1 MSVNLLDLAKSSLTP
16 ILLSKASSL
25 FGLDD
30 SIASKALGAIFPTLL
45 SGILNKSST
54 PQGAD
59 SLLNLIKDN
68 GVDGNIVN
76 NLPGLLSNPTGVQ
89 TLGEQGGKLLGFL
102 FGDKAAG
109 LGDQVASLAGV
120 SSESSSGIKGLTAL
134 AAPALLGL
142 LKNQVLGS
150 NLSSSGL
157 SNLLANQIP
166 HLEKSLPAQIAQW
179 LGWGSLGSFFG
190 GIASKFG
197 GSLGAA
203 GTAAT
208 AAAAAVGSTALDT
221 GKKSGGILKWLIPLL
236 ILGAIALWALKS
248 CGGPKPGDR
257 PHDAPPPP
265 PPAPTAGATPAAP
278 PAPPAA
284 PAAPFDAKAAIAT
297 AQGKY
302 DDALKALLASGKCD
316 APALVSALN
325 LYVVNFASGSAAL
338 PIGDVAELKKALPTL
353 KACSKDG
360 VKLSVVGHTDNVGN
374 PAANQKLSEARANAL
389 KSLFVGQGLPAAM
402 FTASGKGDTEPVGD
416 NKTEEGKFKNRRISY
431 SAM

>member
-16 ILLSKASSL
+16 ILLSKAGSL
-25 FGLDD
+25 FGLDEG
-30 SIASKALGAIFPTLL
+30 IASKALGAVLPTLL
-45 SGILNKSST
+45 SGVLSKSTT

-59 SLLNLIKDN
+59 SLLNAIKDDS
-68 GVDGNIVN
+68 VDSNIVN
-76 NLPGLLSNPTGVQ
+76 NLSGLLSSESGVQ
-89 TLGEQGGKLLGFL
+89 SLGTQGGKLLGFL
-102 FGDKAAG
+102 FGDKASG
-109 LGDQVASLAGV
+109 LGEQIASIAGV
-120 SSESSSGIKGLTAL
+120 SAESSTGIKGLTAL
-134 AAPALLGL
+134 AAPALFGL

-150 NLSSSGL
+150 NLNASGL
-157 SNLLANQIP
+157 STLLANQIP
-166 HLEKSLPAQIAQW
+166 YLEKALPAQVAQW

-197 GSLGAA
+197 SALGAA
-203 GTAAT
+203 GSAAT
-208 AAAAAVGSTALDT
+208 AATTAATAVGSTALDT

-236 ILGAIALWALKS
+236 LLGAVALWALRS
-248 CGGPKPGDR
+248 CGAPK

-284 PAAPFDAKAAIAT
+284 PAVPFDAKAAIAA

-302 DDALKALLASGKCD
+302 DAALKALEGSGKCD
-316 APALVSALN
+316 APALANALS

-338 PIGDVAELKKALPTL
+338 PIGDVAELKKAVPAL
-353 KACSKDG
+353 KLCAKDN
-360 VKLSVVGHTDNVGN
+360 VKLVVVGHTDNVGN

-389 KSLFVGQGLPAAM
+389 KALFVGQGLPAAM
-402 FTASGKGDTEPVGD
+402 FAASGKGDTEPVGD

>member
-16 ILLSKASSL
+16 ILISKAGSL
-25 FGLDD
+25 FGLDEG
-30 SIASKALGAIFPTLL
+30 IASKALGAVLPTLL
-45 SGILNKSST
+45 SGVLNKSST

-59 SLLNLIKDN
+59 SLLNAIKDDS
-68 GVDGNIVN
+68 VDSNIVN
-76 NLPGLLSNPTGVQ
+76 NLSGLLSSESGVQ
-89 TLGEQGGKLLGFL
+89 SLGTQGGKLLGFL
-102 FGDKAAG
+102 FGDKASG
-109 LGDQVASLAGV
+109 LGEQIASISGV
-120 SSESSSGIKGLTAL
+120 PSEASSGVKGLTAL
-134 AAPALLGL
+134 AAPALFGL

-150 NLSSSGL
+150 NLNASGL
-157 SNLLANQIP
+157 STLLANQIP
-166 HLEKSLPAQIAQW
+166 HLEKALPAQVAQW

-197 GSLGAA
+197 SALGAA
-203 GTAAT
+203 GSAAT
-208 AAAAAVGSTALDT
+208 AATTAATAVGSTALDT

-236 ILGAIALWALKS
+236 LLGAVALWALRS
-248 CGGPKPGDR
+248 CGAPK

-284 PAAPFDAKAAIAT
+284 PAVPFDAKAAIAA

-302 DDALKALLASGKCD
+302 DAALKALEGSGKCD
-316 APALVSALN
+316 APALANALS

-338 PIGDVAELKKALPTL
+338 PIGDVAELKKAVPAL
-353 KACSKDG
+353 KLCAKDN
-360 VKLSVVGHTDNVGN
+360 VKLVVVGHTDNVGN

-389 KSLFVGQGLPAAM
+389 KALFVGQGLPAAM
-402 FTASGKGDTEPVGD
+402 FAASGKGDTEPVGD

>member
-16 ILLSKASSL
+16 ILISKAGSL
-25 FGLDD
+25 FGLDEG
-30 SIASKALGAIFPTLL
+30 IASKALGAVLPTLL
-45 SGILNKSST
+45 SGVLNKSST

-59 SLLNLIKDN
+59 SLLNAIKDDS
-68 GVDGNIVN
+68 VDSNIVN
-76 NLPGLLSNPTGVQ
+76 NLSSLLGSESGVQ
-89 TLGEQGGKLLGFL
+89 TLGTQGGKLLGFL
-102 FGDKAAG
+102 FGDKASG
-109 LGDQVASLAGV
+109 LGEQIASIAGV
-120 SSESSSGIKGLTAL
+120 SAESSTGIKGLTAL
-134 AAPALLGL
+134 AAPALFGL

-150 NLSSSGL
+150 NLNASGL
-157 SNLLANQIP
+157 STLLANQIP
-166 HLEKSLPAQIAQW
+166 HLEKALPAQVAQW

-197 GSLGAA
+197 SSLGAA
-203 GTAAT
+203 GSAAT
-208 AAAAAVGSTALDT
+208 AAAATVGSTALDT

-236 ILGAIALWALKS
+236 LLGAVALWALRS
-248 CGGPKPGDR
+248 CGAPK
-257 PHDAPPPP
+257 PHDAPPP

-284 PAAPFDAKAAIAT
+284 PAVPFDAKAAIAA

-302 DDALKALLASGKCD
+302 DAALKALEASGKCD
-316 APALVSALN
+316 APALANALS

-338 PIGDVAELKKALPTL
+338 PIGDVAELKKAVPAL
-353 KACSKDG
+353 KLCAKDN
-360 VKLSVVGHTDNVGN
+360 VKLVVVGHTDNVGN

-389 KSLFVGQGLPAAM
+389 KALFVSQGLSAAM

>member
-16 ILLSKASSL
+16 ILLSKAGSL
-25 FGLDD
+25 FGLDEG
-30 SIASKALGAIFPTLL
+30 IASKALGAVLPTLL
-45 SGILNKSST
+45 SGVLSKSTT

-59 SLLNLIKDN
+59 SLLNAIKDDS
-68 GVDGNIVN
+68 VDSNIVN
-76 NLPGLLSNPTGVQ
+76 NLSGLLSSESGVQ
-89 TLGEQGGKLLGFL
+89 SLGTQGGKLLGFL
-102 FGDKAAG
+102 FGDKASG
-109 LGDQVASLAGV
+109 LGEQIANIAGV
-120 SSESSSGIKGLTAL
+120 PSEASSGVKGLTAL
-134 AAPALLGL
+134 AAPALFGL

-150 NLSSSGL
+150 NLNASGL
-157 SNLLANQIP
+157 STLLANQIP
-166 HLEKSLPAQIAQW
+166 HLEKALPAQVAQW

-197 GSLGAA
+197 SSLGAA
-203 GTAAT
+203 GSAAT
-208 AAAAAVGSTALDT
+208 AAAATVGSTALDT

-236 ILGAIALWALKS
+236 LLGAVALWALRS
-248 CGGPKPGDR
+248 CGAPK

-284 PAAPFDAKAAIAT
+284 PAVPFDAKAAIAA

-302 DDALKALLASGKCD
+302 DAALKALEASGKCD
-316 APALVSALN
+316 APALANALS

-338 PIGDVAELKKALPTL
+338 PIGDVAELKKAVPAL
-353 KACSKDG
+353 KLCAKDN
-360 VKLSVVGHTDNVGN
+360 VKLVVVGHTDNVGN

-389 KSLFVGQGLPAAM
+389 KALFVSQGLSAAM

>member
-16 ILLSKASSL
+16 ILISKAGSL
-25 FGLDD
+25 FGLDEG
-30 SIASKALGAIFPTLL
+30 IASKALGAVLPTLL
-45 SGILNKSST
+45 SGVLNKSST

-59 SLLNLIKDN
+59 SLLNAIKDDS
-68 GVDGNIVN
+68 VDSNIVN
-76 NLPGLLSNPTGVQ
+76 NLSSLLSSESGVQ
-89 TLGEQGGKLLGFL
+89 TLGTQGGKLLGFL
-102 FGDKAAG
+102 FGDKASG
-109 LGDQVASLAGV
+109 LGEQIASIAGV
-120 SSESSSGIKGLTAL
+120 SAESSTGIKGLTAL
-134 AAPALLGL
+134 AAPALFGL

-150 NLSSSGL
+150 NLNASGL
-157 SNLLANQIP
+157 SALLANQIP
-166 HLEKSLPAQIAQW
+166 YLEKALPAQVAQW

-197 GSLGAA
+197 SALGAA
-203 GTAAT
+203 GSAAT
-208 AAAAAVGSTALDT
+208 AATTAATAVGSTALDT

-236 ILGAIALWALKS
+236 LLGAVALWALRS
-248 CGGPKPGDR
+248 CGAPK

-284 PAAPFDAKAAIAT
+284 PAVPFDAKAAIAA

-302 DDALKALLASGKCD
+302 DAALKALEGSGKCD
-316 APALVSALN
+316 APALANALS

-338 PIGDVAELKKALPTL
+338 PIGDVAELKKAVPAL
-353 KACSKDG
+353 KLCAKDN
-360 VKLSVVGHTDNVGN
+360 VKLVVVGHTDNVGN

-389 KSLFVGQGLPAAM
+389 KALFVGQGLPAAM
-402 FTASGKGDTEPVGD
+402 FAASGKGDTEPVGD

>member
-16 ILLSKASSL
+16 ILISKAGSL
-25 FGLDD
+25 FGLDEG
-30 SIASKALGAIFPTLL
+30 IASKALGAVLPTLL
-45 SGILNKSST
+45 SGVLNKSST

-59 SLLNLIKDN
+59 SLLNAIKDDS
-68 GVDGNIVN
+68 VDSNIVN
-76 NLPGLLSNPTGVQ
+76 NLSSLLGSESGVQ
-89 TLGEQGGKLLGFL
+89 TLGTQGGKLLGFL
-102 FGDKAAG
+102 FGDKASG
-109 LGDQVASLAGV
+109 LGEQIASIAGV
-120 SSESSSGIKGLTAL
+120 SAESSTGIKGLTAL
-134 AAPALLGL
+134 AAPALFGL

-150 NLSSSGL
+150 NLNASGL
-157 SNLLANQIP
+157 SALLANQIP
-166 HLEKSLPAQIAQW
+166 YLEKALPAQVAQW

-197 GSLGAA
+197 SALGVAGS
-203 GTAAT
+203 AAT
-208 AAAAAVGSTALDT
+208 AAAATVGSTALDT

-236 ILGAIALWALKS
+236 LLGAVALWALRS
-248 CGGPKPGDR
+248 CGAPK

-284 PAAPFDAKAAIAT
+284 PAVPFDAKAAIAA

-302 DDALKALLASGKCD
+302 DAALKALEGSGKCD
-316 APALVSALN
+316 APALANALS

-338 PIGDVAELKKALPTL
+338 PIGDVAELKKAVPAL
-353 KACSKDG
+353 KLCAKDN
-360 VKLSVVGHTDNVGN
+360 VKLVVVGHTDNVGN

-389 KSLFVGQGLPAAM
+389 KALFVGQGLPAAM

>member
-16 ILLSKASSL
+16 ILISKAGSL
-25 FGLDD
+25 FGLDEG
-30 SIASKALGAIFPTLL
+30 IASKALGAVLPTLL
-45 SGILNKSST
+45 SGVLNKSST

-59 SLLNLIKDN
+59 SLLNAIKDDS
-68 GVDGNIVN
+68 VDSNIVN
-76 NLPGLLSNPTGVQ
+76 NLSGLLSSESGVQ
-89 TLGEQGGKLLGFL
+89 SLGTQGGKLLGFL
-102 FGDKAAG
+102 FGDKASG
-109 LGDQVASLAGV
+109 LGEQIASIAGV
-120 SSESSSGIKGLTAL
+120 SAESSTGIKGLTAL
-134 AAPALLGL
+134 AAPALFGL

-150 NLSSSGL
+150 NLNASGL
-157 SNLLANQIP
+157 SALLANQIP
-166 HLEKSLPAQIAQW
+166 YLEKALPAQVAQW

-197 GSLGAA
+197 SALGAA
-203 GTAAT
+203 GSAAT
-208 AAAAAVGSTALDT
+208 AATTAATAVGSTALDT

-236 ILGAIALWALKS
+236 LLGAVALWALRS
-248 CGGPKPGDR
+248 CGAPK

-284 PAAPFDAKAAIAT
+284 PAVPFDAKAAIAA

-302 DDALKALLASGKCD
+302 DAALKALEGSGKCD
-316 APALVSALN
+316 APALANALS

-338 PIGDVAELKKALPTL
+338 PIGDVAELKKAVPAL
-353 KACSKDG
+353 KLCAKDN
-360 VKLSVVGHTDNVGN
+360 VKLVVVGHTDNVGN

-389 KSLFVGQGLPAAM
+389 KALFVGQGLPAAM
-402 FTASGKGDTEPVGD
+402 FAASGKGDTEPVGD

>member
-16 ILLSKASSL
+16 ILISKAGSL
-25 FGLDD
+25 FGLDEG
-30 SIASKALGAIFPTLL
+30 IASKALGAVLPTLL
-45 SGILNKSST
+45 SGVLNKSST

-59 SLLNLIKDN
+59 SLLNAIKDDS
-68 GVDGNIVN
+68 VDSNIVN
-76 NLPGLLSNPTGVQ
+76 NLSGLLSSESGVQ
-89 TLGEQGGKLLGFL
+89 SLGTQGGKLLGFL
-102 FGDKAAG
+102 FGDKASG
-109 LGDQVASLAGV
+109 LGEQIANIAGV
-120 SSESSSGIKGLTAL
+120 PSEASSGVKGLTAL
-134 AAPALLGL
+134 AAPALFGL

-150 NLSSSGL
+150 NLNASGL
-157 SNLLANQIP
+157 SALLANQIP
-166 HLEKSLPAQIAQW
+166 YLEKALPAQVAQW

-197 GSLGAA
+197 SALGAA
-203 GTAAT
+203 GSAAT
-208 AAAAAVGSTALDT
+208 AATTAATAVGSTALDT

-236 ILGAIALWALKS
+236 LLGAVALWALRS
-248 CGGPKPGDR
+248 CGAPK

-284 PAAPFDAKAAIAT
+284 PAVPFDAKAAIAA

-302 DDALKALLASGKCD
+302 DAALKALEGSGKCD
-316 APALVSALN
+316 APALANALS

-338 PIGDVAELKKALPTL
+338 PIGDVAELKKAVPAL
-353 KACSKDG
+353 KLCAKDN
-360 VKLSVVGHTDNVGN
+360 VKLVVVGHTDNVGN

-389 KSLFVGQGLPAAM
+389 KALFVGQGLPAAM
-402 FTASGKGDTEPVGD
+402 FAASGKGDTEPVGD

>member
-16 ILLSKASSL
+16 ILLSKAGSL
-25 FGLDD
+25 FGLDEG
-30 SIASKALGAIFPTLL
+30 IASKALGAVLPTLL
-45 SGILNKSST
+45 SGVLSKSTT

-59 SLLNLIKDN
+59 SLLNAIKDDS
-68 GVDGNIVN
+68 VDSNIVN
-76 NLPGLLSNPTGVQ
+76 NLSGLLSSEAGVQ
-89 TLGEQGGKLLGFL
+89 SLGTQGGKLLGFL
-102 FGDKAAG
+102 FGDKASG
-109 LGDQVASLAGV
+109 LGEQIASISGV
-120 SSESSSGIKGLTAL
+120 PSEASSGVKGLTAL
-134 AAPALLGL
+134 AAPALFGL

-150 NLSSSGL
+150 NLNASGL
-157 SNLLANQIP
+157 STLLANQIP
-166 HLEKSLPAQIAQW
+166 HLEKALPAQVAQW

-197 GSLGAA
+197 SALGAA
-203 GTAAT
+203 GSAAT
-208 AAAAAVGSTALDT
+208 AATTAATAVGSTALDT

-236 ILGAIALWALKS
+236 LLGAVALWALRS
-248 CGGPKPGDR
+248 CGAPK

-284 PAAPFDAKAAIAT
+284 PAVPFDAKAAIAA

-302 DDALKALLASGKCD
+302 DAALKALEGSGKCD
-316 APALVSALN
+316 APALANALS

-338 PIGDVAELKKALPTL
+338 PIGDVAELKKAVPAL
-353 KACSKDG
+353 KLCAKDN
-360 VKLSVVGHTDNVGN
+360 VKLVVVGHTDNVGN

-389 KSLFVGQGLPAAM
+389 KALFVGQGLPAAM
-402 FTASGKGDTEPVGD
+402 FAASGKGDTEPVGD

>member
-16 ILLSKASSL
+16 ILISKAGSL
-25 FGLDD
+25 FGLDEGV
-30 SIASKALGAIFPTLL
+30 ASKALGAVLPTLL
-45 SGILNKSST
+45 SGVLNKSST

-59 SLLNLIKDN
+59 SLLNAIKDDS
-68 GVDGNIVN
+68 VDSNIVN
-76 NLPGLLSNPTGVQ
+76 NLSSLLGSESGVQ
-89 TLGEQGGKLLGFL
+89 TLGTQGGKLLGFL
-102 FGDKAAG
+102 FGDKASG
-109 LGDQVASLAGV
+109 LGEQIASIAGV
-120 SSESSSGIKGLTAL
+120 SAESSTGIKGLTAL
-134 AAPALLGL
+134 AAPALFGL

-150 NLSSSGL
+150 NLNASGL
-157 SNLLANQIP
+157 STLLANQIP
-166 HLEKSLPAQIAQW
+166 YLEKALPAQVAQW

-197 GSLGAA
+197 SALGAA
-203 GTAAT
+203 GSAAT
-208 AAAAAVGSTALDT
+208 AATTAATAVGSTALDT

-236 ILGAIALWALKS
+236 LLGAVALWALRS
-248 CGGPKPGDR
+248 CGAPK
-257 PHDAPPPP
+257 PHDAPPP

-284 PAAPFDAKAAIAT
+284 PAVPFDAKAAIAA

-302 DDALKALLASGKCD
+302 DAALKALEGSGKCD
-316 APALVSALN
+316 APALANALS

-338 PIGDVAELKKALPTL
+338 PIGDVAELKKAVPAL
-353 KACSKDG
+353 KLCAKDN
-360 VKLSVVGHTDNVGN
+360 VKLVVVGHTDNVGN

-389 KSLFVGQGLPAAM
+389 KALFVGQGLPAAM

>member
-16 ILLSKASSL
+16 ILLSKAGSL
-25 FGLDD
+25 FGLDEG
-30 SIASKALGAIFPTLL
+30 IASKALGAVLPTLL
-45 SGILNKSST
+45 SGVLSKSTT

-59 SLLNLIKDN
+59 SLLNAIKDDS
-68 GVDGNIVN
+68 VDSNIVN
-76 NLPGLLSNPTGVQ
+76 NLSGLLSSESGVQ
-89 TLGEQGGKLLGFL
+89 SLGTQGGKLLGFL
-102 FGDKAAG
+102 FGDKASG
-109 LGDQVASLAGV
+109 LGEQIASIAGV
-120 SSESSSGIKGLTAL
+120 SAESSTGIKGLTAL
-134 AAPALLGL
+134 AAPALFGL

-150 NLSSSGL
+150 NLNASGL
-157 SNLLANQIP
+157 SALLANQIP
-166 HLEKSLPAQIAQW
+166 YLEKALPAQVAQW

-197 GSLGAA
+197 SALGAA
-203 GTAAT
+203 GSAAT
-208 AAAAAVGSTALDT
+208 AATTAATAVGSTALDT

-236 ILGAIALWALKS
+236 LLGAVALWALRS
-248 CGGPKPGDR
+248 CGAPK

-284 PAAPFDAKAAIAT
+284 PAVPFDAKAAIAA

-302 DDALKALLASGKCD
+302 DAALKALEGSGKCD
-316 APALVSALN
+316 APALANALS

-338 PIGDVAELKKALPTL
+338 PIGDVAELKKAVPAL
-353 KACSKDG
+353 KLCAKDN
-360 VKLSVVGHTDNVGN
+360 VKLVVVGHTDNVGN

-389 KSLFVGQGLPAAM
+389 KALFVGQGLPAAM
-402 FTASGKGDTEPVGD
+402 FAASGKGDTEPVGD

>member
-16 ILLSKASSL
+16 ILLSKAGSL
-25 FGLDD
+25 FGLDEG
-30 SIASKALGAIFPTLL
+30 IASKALGAVLPTLL
-45 SGILNKSST
+45 SGVLSKSTT

-59 SLLNLIKDN
+59 SLLNAIKDDS
-68 GVDGNIVN
+68 VDSNIVN
-76 NLPGLLSNPTGVQ
+76 NLSGLLSSESGVQ
-89 TLGEQGGKLLGFL
+89 SLGTQGGKLLGFL
-102 FGDKAAG
+102 FGDKASG
-109 LGDQVASLAGV
+109 LGEQIASISGV
-120 SSESSSGIKGLTAL
+120 PSEASSGVKGLTAL
-134 AAPALLGL
+134 AAPALFGL

-150 NLSSSGL
+150 NLNASGL
-157 SNLLANQIP
+157 SALLANQIP
-166 HLEKSLPAQIAQW
+166 YLEKALPAQVAQW

-197 GSLGAA
+197 SALGAA
-203 GTAAT
+203 GSAAT
-208 AAAAAVGSTALDT
+208 AATTAATAVGSTALDT

-236 ILGAIALWALKS
+236 LLGAVALWALRS
-248 CGGPKPGDR
+248 CGAPK

-284 PAAPFDAKAAIAT
+284 PAVPFDAKAAIAA

-302 DDALKALLASGKCD
+302 DAALKALEGSGKCD
-316 APALVSALN
+316 APALANALS

-338 PIGDVAELKKALPTL
+338 PIGDVAELKKAVPAL
-353 KACSKDG
+353 KLCAKDN
-360 VKLSVVGHTDNVGN
+360 VKLVVVGHTDNVGN

-389 KSLFVGQGLPAAM
+389 KALFVGQGLPAAM
-402 FTASGKGDTEPVGD
+402 FAASGKGDTEPVGD

>member
-16 ILLSKASSL
+16 ILISKAGSL
-25 FGLDD
+25 FGLDEG
-30 SIASKALGAIFPTLL
+30 IASKALGAVLPTLL
-45 SGILNKSST
+45 SGVLNKSST

-59 SLLNLIKDN
+59 SLLNAIKDDS
-68 GVDGNIVN
+68 VDSNIVN
-76 NLPGLLSNPTGVQ
+76 NLSSLLGSESGVQ
-89 TLGEQGGKLLGFL
+89 TLGTQGGKLLGFL
-102 FGDKAAG
+102 FGDKASG
-109 LGDQVASLAGV
+109 LGEQIASIAGV
-120 SSESSSGIKGLTAL
+120 SAESSTGIKGLTAL
-134 AAPALLGL
+134 AAPALFGL

-150 NLSSSGL
+150 NLNASGL
-157 SNLLANQIP
+157 SALLANQIP
-166 HLEKSLPAQIAQW
+166 YLEKALPAQVAQW

-197 GSLGAA
+197 SALGAA
-203 GTAAT
+203 GSAAT
-208 AAAAAVGSTALDT
+208 AATTAATAVGSTALDT

-236 ILGAIALWALKS
+236 LLGAVALWALRS
-248 CGGPKPGDR
+248 CGAPK

-284 PAAPFDAKAAIAT
+284 PAVPFDAKAAIAA

-302 DDALKALLASGKCD
+302 DAALKALEGSGKCD
-316 APALVSALN
+316 APALANALS

-338 PIGDVAELKKALPTL
+338 PIGDVAELKKAVPAL
-353 KACSKDG
+353 KLCAKDN
-360 VKLSVVGHTDNVGN
+360 VKLVVVGHTDNVGN

-389 KSLFVGQGLPAAM
+389 KALFVGQGLSAAM

>member
-16 ILLSKASSL
+16 ILISKAGSL
-25 FGLDD
+25 FGLDEG
-30 SIASKALGAIFPTLL
+30 IASKALGAVLPTLL
-45 SGILNKSST
+45 SGVLNKSST

-59 SLLNLIKDN
+59 SLLNAIKDDS
-68 GVDGNIVN
+68 VDSNIVN
-76 NLPGLLSNPTGVQ
+76 NLSSLLGSESGVQ
-89 TLGEQGGKLLGFL
+89 TLGTQGGKLLGFL
-102 FGDKAAG
+102 FGDKASG
-109 LGDQVASLAGV
+109 LGEQIASIAGV
-120 SSESSSGIKGLTAL
+120 SAESSTGIKGLTAL
-134 AAPALLGL
+134 AAPALFGL

-150 NLSSSGL
+150 NLNASGL
-157 SNLLANQIP
+157 STLLANQIP
-166 HLEKSLPAQIAQW
+166 HLEKALPAQVAQW

-197 GSLGAA
+197 SALGAA
-203 GTAAT
+203 GSAAT
-208 AAAAAVGSTALDT
+208 AATTAATAVGSTALDT

-236 ILGAIALWALKS
+236 LLGAVALWALRS
-248 CGGPKPGDR
+248 CGAPK
-257 PHDAPPPP
+257 PHDAPPP

-284 PAAPFDAKAAIAT
+284 PAVPFDAKAAIAT

-302 DDALKALLASGKCD
+302 DAALKALEASGKCD
-316 APALVSALN
+316 APALANALS

-338 PIGDVAELKKALPTL
+338 PIGDVAELKKAVPAL
-353 KACSKDG
+353 KLCAKDN
-360 VKLSVVGHTDNVGN
+360 VKLVVVGHTDNVGN

-389 KSLFVGQGLPAAM
+389 KALFVGQGLPAAM

>member
-16 ILLSKASSL
+16 ILISKAGSL
-25 FGLDD
+25 FGLDEG
-30 SIASKALGAIFPTLL
+30 IASKALGAVLPTLL
-45 SGILNKSST
+45 SGVLNKSST

-59 SLLNLIKDN
+59 SLLNAIKDDS
-68 GVDGNIVN
+68 VDSNIVN
-76 NLPGLLSNPTGVQ
+76 NLSSLLGSESGVQ
-89 TLGEQGGKLLGFL
+89 TLGTQGGKLLGFL
-102 FGDKAAG
+102 FGDKASG
-109 LGDQVASLAGV
+109 LGEQIASIAGV
-120 SSESSSGIKGLTAL
+120 SAESSTGIKGLTAL
-134 AAPALLGL
+134 AAPALFGL

-150 NLSSSGL
+150 NLNASGL
-157 SNLLANQIP
+157 SALLANQIP
-166 HLEKSLPAQIAQW
+166 YLEKALPAQVAQW

-197 GSLGAA
+197 SALGAA
-203 GTAAT
+203 GSAAT
-208 AAAAAVGSTALDT
+208 AATTAATAVGSTALDT

-236 ILGAIALWALKS
+236 LLGAVALWALRS
-248 CGGPKPGDR
+248 CGAPK
-257 PHDAPPPP
+257 PHDAPPP

-284 PAAPFDAKAAIAT
+284 PAVPFDAKAAIAA

-302 DDALKALLASGKCD
+302 DAALKALEGSGKCD
-316 APALVSALN
+316 APALANALS

-338 PIGDVAELKKALPTL
+338 PIGDVAELKKAVPAL
-353 KACSKDG
+353 KLCAKDN
-360 VKLSVVGHTDNVGN
+360 VKLVVVGHTDNVGN

-389 KSLFVGQGLPAAM
+389 KALFVGQGLPAAM

>member
-16 ILLSKASSL
+16 ILISKAGSL
-25 FGLDD
+25 FGLDEG
-30 SIASKALGAIFPTLL
+30 IASKALGAVLPTLL
-45 SGILNKSST
+45 SGVLNKSST

-59 SLLNLIKDN
+59 SLLNAIKDDS
-68 GVDGNIVN
+68 VDSNIVN
-76 NLPGLLSNPTGVQ
+76 NLSSLLGSVSGVQ
-89 TLGEQGGKLLGFL
+89 TLGTQGGKLLGFL
-102 FGDKAAG
+102 FGDKASG
-109 LGDQVASLAGV
+109 LGEQIASISGV
-120 SSESSSGIKGLTAL
+120 PSEASSGVKGLTAL
-134 AAPALLGL
+134 AAPALFGL

-150 NLSSSGL
+150 NLNASGL
-157 SNLLANQIP
+157 STLLANQIP
-166 HLEKSLPAQIAQW
+166 HLEKALPAQVAQW

-197 GSLGAA
+197 SALGAA
-203 GTAAT
+203 GSAAT
-208 AAAAAVGSTALDT
+208 AATTAATAVGSTALDT

-236 ILGAIALWALKS
+236 LLGAVALWALRS
-248 CGGPKPGDR
+248 CGAPK

-284 PAAPFDAKAAIAT
+284 PAVPFDAKAAIAA

-302 DDALKALLASGKCD
+302 DAALKALEGSGKCD
-316 APALVSALN
+316 APALANALS

-338 PIGDVAELKKALPTL
+338 PIGDVAELKKAVPAL
-353 KACSKDG
+353 KLCAKDN
-360 VKLSVVGHTDNVGN
+360 VKLVVVGHTDNVGN

-389 KSLFVGQGLPAAM
+389 KALFVGQGLPAAM
-402 FTASGKGDTEPVGD
+402 FAASGKGDTEPVGD

>member
-16 ILLSKASSL
+16 ILLSKAGSL
-25 FGLDD
+25 FGLDEG
-30 SIASKALGAIFPTLL
+30 IASKALGAVLPTLL
-45 SGILNKSST
+45 SGVLSKSTT

-59 SLLNLIKDN
+59 SLLNAIKDDS
-68 GVDGNIVN
+68 VDSNIVN
-76 NLPGLLSNPTGVQ
+76 NLSGLLSSESGVQ
-89 TLGEQGGKLLGFL
+89 SLGTQGGKLLGFL
-102 FGDKAAG
+102 FGDKASG
-109 LGDQVASLAGV
+109 LGEQIANIAGV
-120 SSESSSGIKGLTAL
+120 PSEASSGVKGLTAL
-134 AAPALLGL
+134 AAPALFGL

-150 NLSSSGL
+150 NLNASGL
-157 SNLLANQIP
+157 STLLANQIP
-166 HLEKSLPAQIAQW
+166 HLEKALPAQVAQW

-197 GSLGAA
+197 SSLGAA
-203 GTAAT
+203 GSAAT
-208 AAAAAVGSTALDT
+208 AAAATVGSTALDT
-221 GKKSGGILKWLIPLL
+221 GKKSGGILKWLSPLL
-236 ILGAIALWALKS
+236 LLGAVALWALRS
-248 CGGPKPGDR
+248 CGAPK

-284 PAAPFDAKAAIAT
+284 PAVPFDAKAAIAA

-302 DDALKALLASGKCD
+302 DAALKALEGSGKCD
-316 APALVSALN
+316 APALANALS

-338 PIGDVAELKKALPTL
+338 PIGDVAELKKAVPAL
-353 KACSKDG
+353 KLCAKDN
-360 VKLSVVGHTDNVGN
+360 VKLVVVGHTDNVGN

-389 KSLFVGQGLPAAM
+389 KALFVGQGLPAAM

>member
-16 ILLSKASSL
+16 ILISKAGSL
-25 FGLDD
+25 FGLDEG
-30 SIASKALGAIFPTLL
+30 IASKALGAVLPTLL
-45 SGILNKSST
+45 SGVLNKSST

-59 SLLNLIKDN
+59 SLLNAIKDDS
-68 GVDGNIVN
+68 VDSNIVN
-76 NLPGLLSNPTGVQ
+76 NLSSLLGSESGVQ
-89 TLGEQGGKLLGFL
+89 TLGTQGGKLLGFL
-102 FGDKAAG
+102 FGDKASG
-109 LGDQVASLAGV
+109 LGEQIASIAGV
-120 SSESSSGIKGLTAL
+120 SAESSTGIKGLTAL
-134 AAPALLGL
+134 AAPALFGL

-150 NLSSSGL
+150 NLNASGL
-157 SNLLANQIP
+157 STLLANQIP
-166 HLEKSLPAQIAQW
+166 YLEKALPAQVAQW

-197 GSLGAA
+197 SALGAA
-203 GTAAT
+203 GSAAT
-208 AAAAAVGSTALDT
+208 AATTAATAVGSTALDT

-236 ILGAIALWALKS
+236 LLGAVALWALRS
-248 CGGPKPGDR
+248 CGAPK
-257 PHDAPPPP
+257 PHDAPPP

-284 PAAPFDAKAAIAT
+284 PAVPFDAKAAIAT

-302 DDALKALLASGKCD
+302 DAALKALEGSGKCD
-316 APALVSALN
+316 APALANALS

-338 PIGDVAELKKALPTL
+338 PIGDVAELKKAVPAL
-353 KACSKDG
+353 KLCAKDN
-360 VKLSVVGHTDNVGN
+360 VKLVVVGHTDNVGN

-389 KSLFVGQGLPAAM
+389 KALFVGQGLPAAM

>member
-16 ILLSKASSL
+16 ILISKAGSL
-25 FGLDD
+25 FGLDEG
-30 SIASKALGAIFPTLL
+30 IASKALGAVLPTLL
-45 SGILNKSST
+45 SGVLNKSST

-59 SLLNLIKDN
+59 SLLNAIKDDS
-68 GVDGNIVN
+68 VDSNIVN
-76 NLPGLLSNPTGVQ
+76 NLSSLLGSESGVQ
-89 TLGEQGGKLLGFL
+89 TLGTQGGKLLGFL
-102 FGDKAAG
+102 FGDKASG
-109 LGDQVASLAGV
+109 LGEQIASIAGV
-120 SSESSSGIKGLTAL
+120 SAESSTGIKGLTAL
-134 AAPALLGL
+134 AAPALFGL

-150 NLSSSGL
+150 NLNASGL
-157 SNLLANQIP
+157 STLLANQIP
-166 HLEKSLPAQIAQW
+166 YLEKALPAQVAQW

-197 GSLGAA
+197 SALGAA
-203 GTAAT
+203 GSAAT
-208 AAAAAVGSTALDT
+208 AATTAATAVGSTALDT

-236 ILGAIALWALKS
+236 LLGAVALWALRS
-248 CGGPKPGDR
+248 CGAPK
-257 PHDAPPPP
+257 PHDAPPP

-284 PAAPFDAKAAIAT
+284 PAVPFDAKAAIAA

-302 DDALKALLASGKCD
+302 DAALKALEASGKCD
-316 APALVSALN
+316 APALANALS

-338 PIGDVAELKKALPTL
+338 PIGDVAELKKAVPAL
-353 KACSKDG
+353 KLCAKDN
-360 VKLSVVGHTDNVGN
+360 VKLVVVGHTDNVGN

-389 KSLFVGQGLPAAM
+389 KALFVGQGLPAAM

>member
-16 ILLSKASSL
+16 ILISKAGSL
-25 FGLDD
+25 FGLDEG
-30 SIASKALGAIFPTLL
+30 IASKALGAVLPTLL
-45 SGILNKSST
+45 SGVLNKSST

-59 SLLNLIKDN
+59 SLLNAIKDDS
-68 GVDGNIVN
+68 VDSNIVN
-76 NLPGLLSNPTGVQ
+76 NLSSLLGSESGVQ
-89 TLGEQGGKLLGFL
+89 TLGTQGGKLLGFL
-102 FGDKAAG
+102 FGDKASG
-109 LGDQVASLAGV
+109 LGEQIASIAGV
-120 SSESSSGIKGLTAL
+120 SAESSTGIKGLTAL
-134 AAPALLGL
+134 AAPALFGL

-150 NLSSSGL
+150 NLNASGL
-157 SNLLANQIP
+157 STLLANQIP
-166 HLEKSLPAQIAQW
+166 YLEKALPAQVAQW

-197 GSLGAA
+197 SALGAA
-203 GTAAT
+203 GSAAT
-208 AAAAAVGSTALDT
+208 AATTAATAVGSTALDT

-236 ILGAIALWALKS
+236 LLGAVALWALRS
-248 CGGPKPGDR
+248 CGAPK
-257 PHDAPPPP
+257 PHDAPPP

-284 PAAPFDAKAAIAT
+284 PAVPFDAKAAIAA

-302 DDALKALLASGKCD
+302 DAALKALEGSGKCD
-316 APALVSALN
+316 APALANALS

-338 PIGDVAELKKALPTL
+338 PIGDVAELKKAVPAL
-353 KACSKDG
+353 KLCAKDN
-360 VKLSVVGHTDNVGN
+360 VKLVVVGHTDNVGN

-389 KSLFVGQGLPAAM
+389 KALFVGQGLPAAM

>member
-16 ILLSKASSL
+16 ILLSKAGSL
-25 FGLDD
+25 FGLDEG
-30 SIASKALGAIFPTLL
+30 IASKALGAVLPTLL
-45 SGILNKSST
+45 SGVLSKSTT

-59 SLLNLIKDN
+59 SLLNAIKDDS
-68 GVDGNIVN
+68 VDSNIVN
-76 NLPGLLSNPTGVQ
+76 NLSGLLSSEAGVQ
-89 TLGEQGGKLLGFL
+89 SLGTQGGKLLGFL
-102 FGDKAAG
+102 FGDKASG
-109 LGDQVASLAGV
+109 LGEQIASISGV
-120 SSESSSGIKGLTAL
+120 PSEASSGVKGLTAL
-134 AAPALLGL
+134 AAPALFGL

-150 NLSSSGL
+150 NLNASGL
-157 SNLLANQIP
+157 STLLANQIP
-166 HLEKSLPAQIAQW
+166 YLEKALPAQVAQW

-197 GSLGAA
+197 SALGAA
-203 GTAAT
+203 GSAAT
-208 AAAAAVGSTALDT
+208 AATTAATAVGSTALDT

-236 ILGAIALWALKS
+236 LLGAVALWALRS
-248 CGGPKPGDR
+248 CGAPK

-284 PAAPFDAKAAIAT
+284 PAVPFDAKAAIAA

-302 DDALKALLASGKCD
+302 DAALKALEASGKCD
-316 APALVSALN
+316 APALANALS

-338 PIGDVAELKKALPTL
+338 PIGDVAELKKAVPAL
-353 KACSKDG
+353 KLCAKDN
-360 VKLSVVGHTDNVGN
+360 VKLVVVGHTDNVGN

-389 KSLFVGQGLPAAM
+389 KALFVGQGLPAAM
-402 FTASGKGDTEPVGD
+402 FAASGKGDTEPVGD

>member
-16 ILLSKASSL
+16 ILISKAGSL
-25 FGLDD
+25 FGLDEG
-30 SIASKALGAIFPTLL
+30 IASKALGAVLPTLL
-45 SGILNKSST
+45 SGVLNKSST

-59 SLLNLIKDN
+59 SLLNAIKDDS
-68 GVDGNIVN
+68 VDSNIVN
-76 NLPGLLSNPTGVQ
+76 NLSGLLSSEAGVQ
-89 TLGEQGGKLLGFL
+89 SLGTQGGKLLGFL
-102 FGDKAAG
+102 FGDKASG
-109 LGDQVASLAGV
+109 LGEQIANIAGV
-120 SSESSSGIKGLTAL
+120 PSEASSGVKGLTAL
-134 AAPALLGL
+134 AAPALFGL

-150 NLSSSGL
+150 NLNASGL
-157 SNLLANQIP
+157 STLLANQIP
-166 HLEKSLPAQIAQW
+166 HLEKALPAQVAQW

-197 GSLGAA
+197 SALGAA
-203 GTAAT
+203 GSAAT
-208 AAAAAVGSTALDT
+208 AATTAATAVGSTALDT

-236 ILGAIALWALKS
+236 LLGAVALWALRS
-248 CGGPKPGDR
+248 CGAPK
-257 PHDAPPPP
+257 PHDAPPP

-284 PAAPFDAKAAIAT
+284 PAVPFDAKAAIAA

-302 DDALKALLASGKCD
+302 DAALKALEGSGKCD
-316 APALVSALN
+316 APALANALS

-338 PIGDVAELKKALPTL
+338 PIGDVAELKKAVPAL
-353 KACSKDG
+353 KLCAKDN
-360 VKLSVVGHTDNVGN
+360 VKLVVVGHTDNVGN

-389 KSLFVGQGLPAAM
+389 KALFVGQGLPAAM

>member
-16 ILLSKASSL
+16 ILLSKAGSL
-25 FGLDD
+25 FGLDEG
-30 SIASKALGAIFPTLL
+30 IASKALGAVLPTLL
-45 SGILNKSST
+45 SGVLSKSTT

-59 SLLNLIKDN
+59 SLLNAIKDDS
-68 GVDGNIVN
+68 VDSNIVN
-76 NLPGLLSNPTGVQ
+76 NLSGLLSSESGVQ
-89 TLGEQGGKLLGFL
+89 SLGTQGGKLLGFL
-102 FGDKAAG
+102 FGDKASG
-109 LGDQVASLAGV
+109 LGEQIASISGV
-120 SSESSSGIKGLTAL
+120 PSEASSGVKGLTAL
-134 AAPALLGL
+134 AAPALFGL

-150 NLSSSGL
+150 NLNASGL
-157 SNLLANQIP
+157 STLLANQIP
-166 HLEKSLPAQIAQW
+166 HLEKALPAQVAQW

-197 GSLGAA
+197 SSLGAA
-203 GTAAT
+203 GSAAT
-208 AAAAAVGSTALDT
+208 AAAATVGSTALDT

-236 ILGAIALWALKS
+236 LLGAVALWALRS
-248 CGGPKPGDR
+248 CGAPK

-284 PAAPFDAKAAIAT
+284 PAVPFDAKAAIAA

-302 DDALKALLASGKCD
+302 DAALKALEGSGKCD
-316 APALVSALN
+316 APALANALS

-338 PIGDVAELKKALPTL
+338 PIGDVAELKKAVPAL
-353 KACSKDG
+353 KLCAKDN
-360 VKLSVVGHTDNVGN
+360 VKLVVVGHTDNVGN

-389 KSLFVGQGLPAAM
+389 KALFVGQGLPAAM
-402 FTASGKGDTEPVGD
+402 FAASGKGDTEPVGD

>member
-16 ILLSKASSL
+16 ILLSKAGSL
-25 FGLDD
+25 FGLDEG
-30 SIASKALGAIFPTLL
+30 IASKALGAVLPTLL
-45 SGILNKSST
+45 SGVLSKSTT

-59 SLLNLIKDN
+59 SLLNAIKDDS
-68 GVDGNIVN
+68 VDSNIVN
-76 NLPGLLSNPTGVQ
+76 NLSGLLSSEAGVQ
-89 TLGEQGGKLLGFL
+89 SLGTQGGKLLGFL
-102 FGDKAAG
+102 FGDKASG
-109 LGDQVASLAGV
+109 LGEQIASISGV
-120 SSESSSGIKGLTAL
+120 PSEASSGVKGLTAL
-134 AAPALLGL
+134 AAPALFGL

-150 NLSSSGL
+150 NLNASGL
-157 SNLLANQIP
+157 STLLANQIP
-166 HLEKSLPAQIAQW
+166 HLEKALPAQVAQW

-197 GSLGAA
+197 SSLGAA
-203 GTAAT
+203 GSAAT
-208 AAAAAVGSTALDT
+208 AAAATVGSTALDT

-236 ILGAIALWALKS
+236 LLGAVALWALRS
-248 CGGPKPGDR
+248 CGAPK
-257 PHDAPPPP
+257 PHDAPPP

-284 PAAPFDAKAAIAT
+284 PAVPFDAKAAIAA

-302 DDALKALLASGKCD
+302 DAALKALEGSGKCD
-316 APALVSALN
+316 APALANALS

-338 PIGDVAELKKALPTL
+338 PIGDVAELKKAVPAL
-353 KACSKDG
+353 KLCAKDN
-360 VKLSVVGHTDNVGN
+360 VKLVVVGHTDNVGN

-389 KSLFVGQGLPAAM
+389 KALFVGQGLPAAM
-402 FTASGKGDTEPVGD
+402 FAASGKGDTEPVGD

>member
-16 ILLSKASSL
+16 ILISKAGSL
-25 FGLDD
+25 FGLDEG
-30 SIASKALGAIFPTLL
+30 IASKALGAVLPTLL
-45 SGILNKSST
+45 SGVLNKSST

-59 SLLNLIKDN
+59 SLLNAIKDDS
-68 GVDGNIVN
+68 VDSNIVN
-76 NLPGLLSNPTGVQ
+76 NLSGLLSSESGVQ
-89 TLGEQGGKLLGFL
+89 TLGTQGGKLLGFL
-102 FGDKAAG
+102 FGDKASG
-109 LGDQVASLAGV
+109 LGEQIASIAGV
-120 SSESSSGIKGLTAL
+120 SAESSTGIKGLTAL
-134 AAPALLGL
+134 AAPALFGL

-150 NLSSSGL
+150 NLNASGL
-157 SNLLANQIP
+157 SALLANQIP
-166 HLEKSLPAQIAQW
+166 YLEKALPAQVAQW

-197 GSLGAA
+197 SALGAA
-203 GTAAT
+203 GSAAT
-208 AAAAAVGSTALDT
+208 AATTAATAVGSTALDT

-236 ILGAIALWALKS
+236 LLGAVALWALRS
-248 CGGPKPGDR
+248 CGAPK

-284 PAAPFDAKAAIAT
+284 PAVPFDAKAAIAA

-302 DDALKALLASGKCD
+302 DAALKALEGSGKCD
-316 APALVSALN
+316 APALANALS

-338 PIGDVAELKKALPTL
+338 PIGDVAELKKAVPAL
-353 KACSKDG
+353 KLCAKDN
-360 VKLSVVGHTDNVGN
+360 VKLVVVGHTDNVGN

-389 KSLFVGQGLPAAM
+389 KALFVGQGLPAAM
-402 FTASGKGDTEPVGD
+402 FAASGKGDTEPVGD